1 MKNGNSDHNQNAVPV
16 AAAVTP
22 ADLVVLLKGLADEN
36 RLRILRALIDTE
48 KSVSRLVEDLGI
60 SQPLVSH
67 HVKELRRA
75 LLVKVERRGPFV
87 YCRLADPRLA
97 GLLDELSELAGE
109 LLARRTS
116 F

>member
-1 MKNGNSDHNQNAVPV
+1 MKNGSSDYKHGTE
-16 AAAVTP
+16 AAAVAP
-22 ADLVVLLKGLADEN
+22 ADLVVLIKGLADEN
-36 RLRILRALIDTE
+36 RLRILRALVGTE
-48 KSVSRLVEDLGI
+48 KPVSRLVEELGI

-75 LLVKVERRGPFV
+75 LLVNVERRGPFV

-97 GLLDELSELAGE
+97 ELLDELSELAGE
-109 LLARRTS
+109 LLARRKS

>member
-1 MKNGNSDHNQNAVPV
+1 MKNGNSNHSPGDG
-16 AAAVTP
+16 AATVTP

-36 RLRILRALIDTE
+36 RLRILRALVGTE
-48 KSVSRLVEDLGI
+48 KPVSKLVEELGI

-67 HVKELRRA
+67 HLKELRRA
-75 LLVKVERRGPFV
+75 LLVSVERRGPFV
-87 YCRLADPRLA
+87 YCRLADPRLE
-97 GLLDELSELAGE
+97 GLLDELNSLTGD